1 MTFGLVFDC
10 DGVLADTET
19 LIARATVKMFRDL
32 YGIEMK
38 PEAYAKYIGT
48 GPIRYV
54 EGPAADHGVA
64 LRSLEEALEVR
75 QNNFMAFLESGEY
88 IGFSG
93 TNALIESAAADV
105 NWMLAIATSSVRHK
119 SEESLKA
126 ARVPYQLFDAYI
138 SGDMVTRQK
147 PFPDIYLKAADAL
160 GLPPASCVA
169 IEDSVAGIQAAK
181 SAGMKCVAVTNTFP
195 ASMLGHADRI
205 VDSLECVALDELK
218 RLFEIPVNA

>member
-1 MTFGLVFDC
+1 MAFGLVFDC

-38 PEAYAKYIGT
+38 PDAYAKYIGT

-54 EGPAADHGVA
+54 EGPAADHCIA

-75 QNNFMAFLESGEY
+75 QNNFMDLLHSGEY
-88 IGFSG
+88 IGFPG
-93 TNALIESAAADV
+93 TNALIEAAAADP
-105 NWMLAIATSSVRHK
+105 NWKLAIATSSVRHK

-126 ARVPYQLFDAYI
+126 AHVPYRTFDVYI

-160 GLPPASCVA
+160 GLLPASCVA
-169 IEDSVAGIQAAK
+169 IEDSVAGVEAAM
-181 SAGMKCVAVTNTFP
+181 SAGMRCIAVTNTFP
-195 ASMLGHADRI
+195 AHMLGHADRV
-205 VDSLECVALDELK
+205 VDSVQRIELGELG
-218 RLFEIPVNA
+218 RLVGLAASA